1 MGEKIKLLG
10 GIHMIKLIVG
20 NKGSGKTKTLINMV
34 NDAVKTTK
42 GNVVCVEKGNVLTY
56 DISHQARLV
65 DIDHYAVT
73 GFDAFYGFFCGLFA
87 GNYDITEVFVDATF
101 KVGGKDFEAFAK
113 MIDKLVAITGDNGAT
128 MTFTVSCDKTDL
140 PERIHQYII

>member
-1 MGEKIKLLG
+1 
-10 GIHMIKLIVG
+10 MIKLIVG
-20 NKGSGKTKTLINMV
+20 NKGSGKTKRLIGMV
-34 NDAVKTTK
+34 NEAVTTSK
-42 GNVVCVEKGNVLTY
+42 GNVVCVEKGNTLTF
-56 DISHQARLV
+56 DISHQARLI
-65 DIDHYAVT
+65 DIDDYAVS

-101 KVGGKDFEAFAK
+101 KVGGKDFQAFAV
-113 MIDKLVAITGDNGAT
+113 IVDKLVKLLDQNGAT

>member
-1 MGEKIKLLG
+1 
-10 GIHMIKLIVG
+10 MIKLIVG

-34 NDAVKTTK
+34 NEAAKTSK
-42 GNVVCVEKGNVLTY
+42 GNVVCVEKGNTLTF
-56 DISHQARLV
+56 DVSHQARLI
-65 DIDHYAVT
+65 DIDTYGVS

-101 KVGGKDFEAFAK
+101 KIGGKDFLAFAI
-113 MIDKLVAITGDNGAT
+113 MVEKLAKLLDDNGAT
-128 MTFTVSCDKTDL
+128 MTFTVSCSKADL